1 MLKNLKVL
9 VEIVS
14 EYEIKALKFDNRGEF
29 TLIEFNIFCEKHDIW
44 RPLTITKSSQQNGV
58 VKRKNKTIINMI

>member
-1 MLKNLKVL
+1 VYFLKRKSKTYQVLKNLKVL

-29 TLIEFNIFCEKHDIW
+29 TLIEFNIFCEKHDI
-44 RPLTITKSSQQNGV
+44 
-58 VKRKNKTIINMI
+58 